1 MKDQRLQEEIIVEY
15 RTIKNGVKMPVLGFG
30 VFQVSDPKVCEES
43 VLTAIRHGYR
53 LIDTA
58 AVYGNE
64 TAVGAAI
71 RKCGVPR
78 EELFITTKL
87 WVQDV
92 GYEKTKAAF
101 AASLDR
107 LGLDYLDLYLIHR
120 PFGDYYGA
128 WRAME
133 ELYEQGKIRAIGV
146 SNFGSDRLVDLVMNN
161 KVRPAVNQIECHPFF
176 QQESAREICREYG
189 IQMEA
194 WAPFAEGKQGIFQ
207 NETLMR
213 IGAKY
218 GKSPAQVILRWNI
231 DRGVVVIPKSVH
243 EERIAQNIDVFDFRL
258 SKEDMDAIA
267 ALDGGQTFFVR
278 NEDPQY
284 VKMINSVKIH

>member
-1 MKDQRLQEEIIVEY
+1 MEY
-15 RTIKNGVKMPVLGFG
+15 RTINNGVKMPVLGFG

-64 TAVGAAI
+64 EAVGAAI
-71 RKCGVPR
+71 KKCGVPR

-87 WVQDV
+87 WVQDAD
-92 GYEKTKAAF
+92 YEQAKAAF
-101 AASLDR
+101 MASLNR
-107 LGLDYLDLYLIHR
+107 LGLDYLDFYLIHR

-133 ELYEQGKIRAIGV
+133 ELCDEGRIRAIGV
-146 SNFGSDRLVDLVMNN
+146 SNFGGDRLVDLILNN
-161 KVRPAVNQIECHPFF
+161 RIRPAVNQIECHPFF
-176 QQESAREICREYG
+176 QQEEAREICREYG
-189 IQMEA
+189 VQMEA
-194 WAPFAEGKQGIFQ
+194 WAPFAEGRQEIFKNGILT
-207 NETLMR
+207 E
-213 IGAKY
+213 IGKKY
-218 GKSPAQVILRWNI
+218 GKSAAQVILRWNI
-231 DRGVVVIPKSVH
+231 DRGVIVIPKSIH

-258 SKEDMDAIA
+258 TKEDMDEIA
-267 ALDGGQTFFVR
+267 SLDGGQTFFGR

-284 VKMINSVKIH
+284 AKMINSVKIH